1 MRSYLIIAL
10 AALAGCGGSTVTVQ
24 GMLAEPGAATEA
36 WALGSATRSEV
47 AEGAFTLEVENA
59 DTLELRFTLPDG
71 EEARMRLEGVPGGE
85 TVRLDGIWFAD
96 GLAFARQVE
105 GGKEGALT
113 VNGLRLAG
121 EVPADVNLA
130 GTVLAISD
138 DGDAMI
144 VRPDDAAIPDLNVA
158 VTPASIV
165 RTMDGDPVEADR
177 LAFGDSLRV
186 SGLARGGYVVAAEIM
201 VPRRAATSG
210 RGKDRDD

>member
-10 AALAGCGGSTVTVQ
+10 SALAGCGESTVTVE
-24 GMLAEPGAATEA
+24 GTLAEPGAATEA
-36 WALGSATRSEV
+36 WAVGSATRAGV
-47 AEGAFTLEVENA
+47 ADGAFALEAENA
-59 DTLELRFTLPDG
+59 DTLELRFTLSDG
-71 EEARMRLEGVPGGE
+71 EEARMRLEGVPAGE
-85 TVRLDGIWFAD
+85 TVRLDRIWFAD
-96 GLAFARQVE
+96 GLAFTRQVE
-105 GGKEGALT
+105 GGEDGPLT

-121 EVPADVNLA
+121 EVPADVNVA

-144 VRPDDAAIPDLNVA
+144 VRPTDLAIPDLNVA

-177 LAFGDSLRV
+177 LSFGDSLRV
-186 SGLARGGYVVAAEIM
+186 SGLAQGGYVVAAEIM
-201 VPRRAATSG
+201 VPRRTAVSK